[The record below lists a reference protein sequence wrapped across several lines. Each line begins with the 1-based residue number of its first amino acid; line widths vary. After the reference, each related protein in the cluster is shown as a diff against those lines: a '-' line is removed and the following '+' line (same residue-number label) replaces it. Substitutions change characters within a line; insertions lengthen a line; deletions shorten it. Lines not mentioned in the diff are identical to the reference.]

1 MKKFLVFVLFC
12 IPAFALAQ
20 VGEISTAIDPGPR
33 GAPVAAGGFLPNLT
47 GAQLAAAKDGA
58 TRFVETETVPGGLG
72 PNYNSGSIN
81 ACGECHSQPALGGSS
96 PNINAYPYAG
106 QNPEPTVDY
115 DEAGAT
121 NYIPDFITPNGP
133 AREVR
138 FKYFLNPN
146 GTLNTSAPDGG
157 VHDLYTIAGRG
168 DAAGC
173 TLAQPAFAK
182 NEALGNIAFR
192 IPTPT
197 FGDGLIEQIDDVTII
212 ANQNKNAELKQAL
225 GINGVVNRSGNDGTI
240 TKFGWKAQNK
250 SLLMFAGE
258 AYNVEI
264 GVTNE
269 LFNTE
274 RAEPGTE
281 LPAACKQNKTPEDTS
296 NPGLSGPSVNSDIT
310 AFAAFMRTLAPPTP
324 GPADASINRG
334 RTLFTAVGCALCH
347 TPYLVTA
354 PSLEV
359 SALSNVQANLFSD
372 LLIHHMGS
380 GLADGVS
387 QGGAGPDQ
395 FRTAPLWGVGQ
406 RVFFLSDGRTSD
418 LMEAIQ
424 QHASPG
430 SEANQ
435 VINGFSRMSLQQKQ
449 DVINFLRSL

>member
-1 MKKFLVFVLFC
+1 
-12 IPAFALAQ
+12 
-20 VGEISTAIDPGPR
+20 
-33 GAPVAAGGFLPNLT
+33 
-47 GAQLAAAKDGA
+47 
-58 TRFVETETVPGGLG
+58 
-72 PNYNSGSIN
+72 
-81 ACGECHSQPALGGSS
+81 
-96 PNINAYPYAG
+96 
-106 QNPEPTVDY
+106 
-115 DEAGAT
+115 
-121 NYIPDFITPNGP
+121 
-133 AREVR
+133 
-138 FKYFLNPN
+138 
-146 GTLNTSAPDGG
+146 
-157 VHDLYTIAGRG
+157 
-168 DAAGC
+168 
-173 TLAQPAFAK
+173 
-182 NEALGNIAFR
+182 
-192 IPTPT
+192 
-197 FGDGLIEQIDDVTII
+197 LIEQIDDVTII